1 MNTTV
6 LNTKFSGIE
15 NKIPNHDKYITIPE
29 FNKLTTE
36 NFTARLKQANVV
48 TKTDFDEKLTS
59 FNRKI
64 TSNKKNYLEVQKIL
78 NSLITNDYNFFLG
91 RMYFTN
97 NYGSQKTF
105 VYHPTLDK
113 LELNKDKVLI
123 MFLVGNQ
130 MEYIILKLSHYILF
144 SYVP

>member
-6 LNTKFSGIE
+6 LNTTFSGIE

-91 RMYFTN
+91 RMYFTS